1 MNARRSNLTQAKEI
15 GFAQGANFRF
25 GFDIGGTF
33 TDFVLSGS
41 NGTVFVAKGLTNA
54 RDIARTIFDGLNG
67 LLRQHGIS
75 ADQLHNVVAGATT
88 FVTNL
93 IIERKGAR
101 TALITTVGFRDVIE
115 IAREIRYDV
124 YDLTSSYPDPIIPR
138 GLRFEVEERIDN
150 AGEILV
156 PLDER
161 GVENAIIRL
170 VQEGVEALAVC
181 FLHAF
186 KNPQHENRVR
196 EIANRLAPQLLVSL
210 SSEVL
215 PELREYERTIATAV
229 NAYAMPQARK
239 YLHQIEKLLGEVG
252 AQAATLQIMQS
263 NGGIIQKEIA
273 ERVPIRMLESG
284 PAAGALASAHVA
296 RLMGQSEVLAFDMGG
311 TTAKACL
318 VSSGEP
324 EVTMEFETARVHRF
338 KRGSGLPIRL
348 PIVDLIEIGAG
359 GGSIARIDQ
368 TGLLKVGPT
377 SAGAEP
383 GPACYGRGGEEATVT
398 DAAVVLGY
406 LDPHGRLGGEVRVD
420 ADRARDAIQK
430 NVAAPIGLDVVEA
443 AAGIHRIVCEH
454 MASAA
459 KIHAVEKGRD
469 VRHYALLAFGGAG
482 PIFARTVARYAGCA
496 RVIVPP
502 HAGVFSALGLLA
514 APLKFDVV
522 QSRYSRLSETH
533 WADIEEMYSEMERS
547 LAENLE
553 ASGAERSAITRRR
566 SADMRYVGQGF
577 EITVPIPGSFSGS
590 SAHEVTAAFNHLYQ
604 RKFGNYIAGGH
615 IEILNWRAD
624 ASANIPWPDV
634 FRCVPSG
641 GSANDRTGRPVYFA
655 ELGGFHETPVYQDPL
670 FAASET
676 SQGPLLIEQAGSTIV
691 IGPGDRFEVDKF
703 GNVLI
708 AVAPRQ

>member
-1 MNARRSNLTQAKEI
+1 MNARCSKPAEAEE
-15 GFAQGANFRF
+15 FAPGEQGTKFRF

-41 NGTVFVAKGLTNA
+41 DGNVFVGKSLTNA
-54 RDIARTIFDGLNG
+54 RDIAKTIYDGLNR
-67 LLRQHGIS
+67 LLQEHVIR
-75 ADQLHNVVAGATT
+75 ADQIHNVVAGATT

-101 TALITTVGFRDVIE
+101 TALMTTAGFRDIIE

-124 YDLTSSYPDPIIPR
+124 YDLTAAHPDPIVPR
-138 GLRFEVEERIDN
+138 GLRFEARERIDHT
-150 AGEILV
+150 GTVLI

-161 GVENAIIRL
+161 DAEATIGRL
-170 VQEGVEALAVC
+170 VEDGVEALAVC

-186 KNPQHENRVR
+186 KNPDHENRIR
-196 EIANRLAPQLLVSL
+196 EIANRLAPDLPVSL

-215 PELREYERTIATAV
+215 PELREYERTVAAAV

-239 YLHQIEKLLGEVG
+239 YLHQIEKLLSQSGVR
-252 AQAATLQIMQS
+252 ATLRIMQS
-263 NGGIIQKEIA
+263 NGGIISREIA
-273 ERVPIRMLESG
+273 ERLPIRMLESG
-284 PAAGALASAHVA
+284 PAAGAIAASHVA
-296 RLMGQSEVLAFDMGG
+296 RAIGLSEVLAFDMGG

-318 VSSGEP
+318 ISSGEP
-324 EVTMEFETARVHRF
+324 ELTTEFEAARVHRF

-359 GGSIARIDQ
+359 GGSIARIDA

-377 SAGAEP
+377 SAGADP
-383 GPACYGRGGEEATVT
+383 GPACYGRGGQEATVT

-406 LDPHGRLGGEVRVD
+406 LDAHGHLGREVKVD
-420 ADRARDAIQK
+420 AGRAREAIRI
-430 NVAAPIGLDVVEA
+430 NVAEPLGLELVEA

-482 PIFARTVARYAGCA
+482 PVFARSVARYAGCSK
-496 RVIVPP
+496 VIVPP

-514 APLKFDVV
+514 APIKFDTV
-522 QSRYSRLSETH
+522 QSRYSRLADTC
-533 WADIEEMYSEMERS
+533 WADIEAMYCDMES
-547 LAENLE
+547 ALAQNLE
-553 ASGAERSAITRRR
+553 GSGADPRAITHRR

-577 EITVPIPGSFSGS
+577 EITVPIHGSLSLH
-590 SAHEVTAAFNHLYQ
+590 AEEKVTTAFNDLYQ
-604 RKFGNYIAGGH
+604 KKFGNFISDGQ

-624 ASANIPWPDV
+624 ASATIPWPDV
-634 FRCVPSG
+634 LRLSNLAYPESG
-641 GSANDRTGRPVYFA
+641 RTIRPVYFP
-655 ELGGFHETPVYQDPL
+655 ELGGFHKTSVYRDPAL
-670 FAASET
+670 AASERE
-676 SQGPLLIEQAGSTIV
+676 QGPLLIEQAGSTIV
-691 IGPGDRFEVDKF
+691 IGPGDRFDVDKF
-703 GNVLI
+703 GNVVI
-708 AVAPRQ
+708 AVAARN